1 MTGDR
6 FHRWPGTQVVEV
18 AASDAGTVTATLSSG
33 DHLTVDRVVFATGY
47 RAHLPA
53 VPYLGDVVGR
63 LDVVDGFPALDEAF
77 QSSLPGLYIP
87 GFASTRDFGPFFGFT
102 KGCPAAATLI
112 VDDLLQRA

>member
-1 MTGDR
+1 MKAR
-6 FHRWPGTQVVEV
+6 N
-18 AASDAGTVTATLSSG
+18 L
-33 DHLTVDRVVFATGY
+33 
-47 RAHLPA
+47 
-53 VPYLGDVVGR
+53 
-63 LDVVDGFPALDEAF
+63 ALDEAF